1 MTSVLNYLNSS
12 STNPS
17 LGSGANVNRPTT
29 FIIQPAA
36 QVETLLTKR
45 HKTTELGDL
54 LMKKIKTR
62 TSSENNSNQQ
72 SPNHKENFEDVYDG
86 LESRSMIEEGNSP
99 SNKSNNGGD
108 GEKNN
113 VSLFAQRSVSTP
125 LAFGSLGLGL
135 GLPRLGSHSNQK
147 QVQNALEA
155 LQRKLLLEQ
164 QTASLREMI
173 QKAKLAHAP
182 LTIPPLKSTSNSTAS
197 SLKKEKMQ
205 EVKTAPKNDEEEPEV
220 MIGEVEYPLL
230 ALANPLFGSNTAQKS
245 QRLIEAPSFESLTA
259 TRAETQRSDSDTNE
273 DLSESADGKK
283 KRNKKGTNTEKAK
296 KTQKKEKEQGK
307 EKSKAKKQNVDL
319 LSPVLTAKK
328 KRMTERKP
336 NKWQLNTDVEQNNND
351 SKKVFESV
359 GAQ

>member
-12 STNPS
+12 STNP
-17 LGSGANVNRPTT
+17 LGSGAKNRPTT

-36 QVETLLTKR
+36 QVDTLLTKR

-99 SNKSNNGGD
+99 SNKSNTGGD

-135 GLPRLGSHSNQK
+135 GLPRLGAHSNQK

-155 LQRKLLLEQ
+155 LQRKILLEQ

-205 EVKTAPKNDEEEPEV
+205 EVKSTPKKDDEEEPEIMV
-220 MIGEVEYPLL
+220 GEVEYPLL
-230 ALANPLFGSNTAQKS
+230 ALANNPLFGSNTAQKS
-245 QRLIEAPSFESLTA
+245 QKLIEAPSFEYLTA
-259 TRAETQRSDSDTNE
+259 TRAETQRSDSDSNE
-273 DLSESADGKK
+273 ELSESADGKK
-283 KRNKKGTNTEKAK
+283 KRNKKGTNNDKAK

-307 EKSKAKKQNVDL
+307 EKSKAKKQNQDL
-319 LSPVLTAKK
+319 LSPVPAKK
-328 KRMTERKP
+328 KRNTERKP
-336 NKWQLNTDVEQNNND
+336 NKWQQNTDGEQNNND